1 MHRVS
6 SSKKKKKKTELG
18 VFHFLLSL
26 TAEEKQ
32 GFLSSL
38 ARVLSLPVSF
48 QIDVS
53 ETLIIF

>member
-6 SSKKKKKKTELG
+6 SSKKKKKTELG